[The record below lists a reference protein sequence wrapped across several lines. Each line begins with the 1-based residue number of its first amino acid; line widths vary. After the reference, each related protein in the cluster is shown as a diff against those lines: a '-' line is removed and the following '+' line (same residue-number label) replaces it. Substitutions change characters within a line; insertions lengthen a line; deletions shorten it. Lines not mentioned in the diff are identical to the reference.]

1 MCLDI
6 NDPREMSVL
15 SLHNQCDINLLS
27 VRRELLLLGLM
38 YDLSKNPDLIT
49 PPGANT
55 RQAEKV
61 VFKTDIVHLEIYRKS
76 PYYMGTLLWN
86 RLSSELQKQGNKTA
100 YKNDVHRQ
108 YQSGLLHTIS

>member
-1 MCLDI
+1 M
-6 NDPREMSVL
+6 
-15 SLHNQCDINLLS
+15 
-27 VRRELLLLGLM
+27 RRELLLLGLM

-49 PPGANT
+49 LPGANT

-100 YKNDVHRQ
+100 YKNDVRRQ